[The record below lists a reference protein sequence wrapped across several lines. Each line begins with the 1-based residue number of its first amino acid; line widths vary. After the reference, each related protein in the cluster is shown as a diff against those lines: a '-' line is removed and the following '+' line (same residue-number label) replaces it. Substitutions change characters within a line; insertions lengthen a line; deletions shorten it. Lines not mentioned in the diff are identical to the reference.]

1 MSDQSPP
8 LPALL
13 PCPFCGNEAAEFD
26 AAEGSEHEVSCPS
39 ADCAVTACVFAPTRT
54 EAIALWN
61 TRAPVGHLQL
71 AAPGRFV
78 IAIENYRTP
87 GGLPTTITRG
97 IGPDPADWST
107 PAARLFKRIFALLEA
122 DITPQTVIPNDR
134 H

>member
-13 PCPFCGNEAAEFD
+13 PCPFCGNEAAQFD
-26 AAEGSEHEVSCPS
+26 DSTFDDYIIRCLDERCLSVHC
-39 ADCAVTACVFAPTRT
+39 FAPTRA
-54 EAIALWN
+54 EAIARWN